1 MAAKIFIRRKI
12 HNSRVSTAMVDSTV
26 FQDYHSTTLR
36 SMGLFDDVAAE
47 KKQEIQMNNE
57 LPSLGGKL

>member
-1 MAAKIFIRRKI
+1 
-12 HNSRVSTAMVDSTV
+12 MVDSTV